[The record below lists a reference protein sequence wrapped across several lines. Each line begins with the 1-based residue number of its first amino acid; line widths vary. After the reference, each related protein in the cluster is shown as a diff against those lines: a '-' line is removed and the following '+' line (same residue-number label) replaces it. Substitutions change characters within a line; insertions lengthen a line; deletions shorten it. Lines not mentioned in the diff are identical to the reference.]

1 MNTILEQAIV
11 AARAGRRAEARQLL
25 ETVLDADQRN
35 EQAWLW
41 MSGVVD
47 DDEERI
53 ICLENVLTINP
64 HNETARK
71 GLAALGVMPVVDQSS
86 QAAFSEP
93 ASEVSSVAPPAI
105 PAYAGTGPPI
115 LDMTGEPASPRTRG
129 PDRRPF
135 IALTVVLVL
144 MLICTVIGILAYV
157 ILAPAG

>member
-1 MNTILEQAIV
+1 MDVNTILEQAMV
-11 AARAGRRAEARQLL
+11 AARAGRKAEARQLL
-25 ETVLDADQRN
+25 ERVLEADERN

-47 DDEERI
+47 DDAERI

-64 HNETARK
+64 YNETARK
-71 GLAALGVMPVVDQSS
+71 GLAALGVIPVVDQSS
-86 QAAFSEP
+86 QAAFPEP
-93 ASEVSSVAPPAI
+93 ASEVPPVAPA
-105 PAYAGTGPPI
+105 AVSHAGPPARDI
-115 LDMTGEPASPRTRG
+115 AGEPASPRMRG